1 MLTCANS
8 LRITLK
14 DCEFSY
20 IFLLKT
26 FLLSRD
32 IYILFQMLIS
42 GLLFQKMSVIFQVEI
57 KCTKAPKA
65 LNRASGKES
74 YTI

>member
-1 MLTCANS
+1 M
-8 LRITLK
+8 

-20 IFLLKT
+20 IFLLKA

-32 IYILFQMLIS
+32 IYTLFQMLIS

-57 KCTKAPKA
+57 KCAKAAKA
-65 LNRASGKES
+65 LNTASGTES

>member
-1 MLTCANS
+1 M
-8 LRITLK
+8 

-20 IFLLKT
+20 IFLLKA

-32 IYILFQMLIS
+32 IYTLFQMLIS

-57 KCTKAPKA
+57 KCAKAPKA
-65 LNRASGKES
+65 LNTASGMES

>member
-1 MLTCANS
+1 
-8 LRITLK
+8 
-14 DCEFSY
+14 
-20 IFLLKT
+20 
-26 FLLSRD
+26 
-32 IYILFQMLIS
+32 MLIS